1 MSCDQLPPPAAPC
14 LIRRSS
20 STHKGGTLIAEDVT
34 DQETHRR
41 RLCDPDGYRPAHC
54 RRCGHSG
61 LHVHDYPERQV
72 RSGNGR
78 SVIRVVRHRC
88 AGCGAIWRILP
99 AFLARFLRCV
109 WSLIEQAVKAVIPP
123 TVPRPSA
130 ASASLPASPAS
141 PPSPPSPPAPASPSL
156 PAPSP
161 SAALAP
167 SPAPSPP
174 PPAPSP
180 SAALAPS
187 PASSPPVPA
196 SPPPPASS
204 PSAALA
210 PFPAPFVPAPPA
222 PVGAPRLPRAPGLPP
237 RTPLPAS
244 TVRRWRARMAMS
256 AALLCQVL
264 ATSGA
269 PDLERLVHEVG
280 VSARRADLVAAY
292 VAHQAP
298 PPGQALAHLSALLH
312 RLVPGVRLM

>member
-1 MSCDQLPPPAAPC
+1 MSRDQLPPPAAPC

-20 STHKGGTLIAEDVT
+20 STQKGGTLIAEDVA
-34 DQETHRR
+34 DQESHRR
-41 RLCDPDGYRPAHC
+41 RLCDPDGYRPTHC

-72 RSGNGR
+72 RSEDGR
-78 SVIRVVRHRC
+78 GVIRVVRHRC
-88 AGCGAIWRILP
+88 VGCGAIWRILP

-109 WSLIEQAVKAVIPP
+109 WSLIEQTVKAVIPP

-130 ASASLPASPAS
+130 ASTSLPAAAAA
-141 PPSPPSPPAPASPSL
+141 AP

-161 SAALAP
+161 SAALASSPVP
-167 SPAPSPP
+167 SPPAAASPP

-180 SAALAPS
+180 SAVLAS
-187 PASSPPVPA
+187 
-196 SPPPPASS
+196 
-204 PSAALA
+204 
-210 PFPAPFVPAPPA
+210 FPAPLMLATPAPPA
-222 PVGAPRLPRAPGLPP
+222 PPRPPGLSP
-237 RTPLPAS
+237 RTPPPAS

-264 ATSGA
+264 ASSGA
-269 PDLERLVHEVG
+269 LDLERLVHEVG

-298 PPGQALAHLSALLH
+298 SPGQALAHLSALLH